1 MSVRI
6 VRYGQSDWEVDIRWR
21 SHGGRRQ
28 RDRKVL
34 RGTSK
39 SAAHRWGQAR
49 ERDLL
54 INGPTVKSKEV
65 PTLEA
70 FASRFI
76 EDYAVA
82 NRQKPSGIAAKRTIL
97 NQHLLPALGGRKLD
111 AITDADVQ
119 RLKGQLTH
127 LQPKTVSNILSVL
140 KKLLDMGVEW
150 GVIST
155 PPCRVRLVKFAV
167 AECASYDFR
176 EFDDLVKAAGA
187 IDGVTL
193 ALVLLGGEAG
203 LRCGEM
209 MALEWTDV
217 NFTARKLCVQRSE
230 WKGEVTTPKGGR
242 LRYVDISERLMTAL
256 KAIRNLKSRRVVCT
270 NAGQPLTQQMVR
282 RRVIAAATRAGLAK
296 KGVHILRHTFC
307 SHLAMLGVPA
317 ITIQRLA
324 GHQNLLTTQR
334 YMHVSPAA
342 SGQAIHALDQR
353 VAGARGGI
361 GETA

>member
-76 EDYAVA
+76 DDYAVA

-97 NQHLLPALGGRKLD
+97 NQHVLPALGGRKLD

-167 AECASYDFR
+167 SESESYDFKD
-176 EFDDLVKAAGA
+176 FDDLVKAAGFIACA
-187 IDGVTL
+187 IASTRSSTVSIWSSGITVI
-193 ALVLLGGEAG
+193 
-203 LRCGEM
+203 
-209 MALEWTDV
+209 TD
-217 NFTARKLCVQRSE
+217 
-230 WKGEVTTPKGGR
+230 
-242 LRYVDISERLMTAL
+242 
-256 KAIRNLKSRRVVCT
+256 
-270 NAGQPLTQQMVR
+270 
-282 RRVIAAATRAGLAK
+282 LAK
-296 KGVHILRHTFC
+296 PINLIERSKKCWKFKERNWTKQ
-307 SHLAMLGVPA
+307 LGC
-317 ITIQRLA
+317 
-324 GHQNLLTTQR
+324 
-334 YMHVSPAA
+334 
-342 SGQAIHALDQR
+342 
-353 VAGARGGI
+353 
-361 GETA
+361 